1 MVYNYSVKS
10 QHTAAISP
18 LTELPPFNILT
29 SGPKKST
36 EGHDIHSKGSTSNLP
51 LQTAGSQQQA
61 SRINV
66 KKGANGQEYEYE
78 YIYYYDDDENL
89 DNGKRNTF
97 LNLDSI
103 FNSMCF
109 QRATALKICPNLW
122 SPAPALLLPPPR
134 PQLPLPRHPS
144 LPLLGTGT
152 GTCPQRPSL
161 RTFPKGR
168 KRTRRPKFPLA
179 TPPSTEDAVTTV
191 EEVTASTTQQRS
203 PLLTRSRRPLPSGKN
218 FSRPVQNAFT

>member
-1 MVYNYSVKS
+1 MYNFSVKS

-89 DNGKRNTF
+89 DNGMKH
-97 LNLDSI
+97 
-103 FNSMCF
+103 
-109 QRATALKICPNLW
+109 
-122 SPAPALLLPPPR
+122 LLLP
-134 PQLPLPRHPS
+134 
-144 LPLLGTGT
+144 
-152 GTCPQRPSL
+152 
-161 RTFPKGR
+161 K
-168 KRTRRPKFPLA
+168 
-179 TPPSTEDAVTTV
+179 
-191 EEVTASTTQQRS
+191 
-203 PLLTRSRRPLPSGKN
+203 SR
-218 FSRPVQNAFT
+218 QCC